1 MKNYISPFSID
12 KSNVTKFTLTQ
23 SNRDISNR
31 FVEVSIGADYE
42 ISNIEFK
49 KESHIAQMDL
59 KLLVEGKH
67 ENKSVFTIEMVMT
80 GNFSA
85 NNNEIDI
92 QKFNKMLEIN
102 GLTTLMQLSRAY
114 ITAVTALSGF
124 GRPINFPMVNI
135 LKLVEMKN
143 KGSVNNEDN
152 QTDK

>member
-12 KSNVTKFTLTQ
+12 KSKVTKFTLTQ
-23 SNRDISNR
+23 SNRDVSNR
-31 FVEVSIGADYE
+31 LVEVSIGADYE
-42 ISNIEFK
+42 ISKIELK
-49 KESHIAQMDL
+49 KETHMAQLDL
-59 KLLVEGKH
+59 KLLVDGKH

-85 NNNEIDI
+85 SKNEIDI
-92 QKFNKMLEIN
+92 QKFKKMLEIN

-114 ITAVTALSGF
+114 ITTVTALSGF

-143 KGSVNNEDN
+143 KGSVNNEEA